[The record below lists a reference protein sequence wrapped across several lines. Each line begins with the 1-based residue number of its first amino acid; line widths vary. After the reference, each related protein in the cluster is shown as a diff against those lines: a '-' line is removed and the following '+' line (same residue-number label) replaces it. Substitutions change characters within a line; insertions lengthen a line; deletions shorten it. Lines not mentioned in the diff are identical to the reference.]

1 MEYEIK
7 VAGLTR
13 KLPICPV
20 NEGLSIAAFVIF
32 GDVELTV
39 ACAREL
45 LKLVPAD
52 RYDYLLTAEAKSI
65 PLIHEMARQ
74 SGAAT
79 AADAGT
85 AGRTAPKTAMG
96 WSSMRVLLRSK
107 AKRAWIG

>member
-39 ACAREL
+39 ACAR
-45 LKLVPAD
+45 D
-52 RYDYLLTAEAKSI
+52 
-65 PLIHEMARQ
+65 
-74 SGAAT
+74 
-79 AADAGT
+79 
-85 AGRTAPKTAMG
+85 
-96 WSSMRVLLRSK
+96 LLRLRPSMMC
-107 AKRAWIG
+107 